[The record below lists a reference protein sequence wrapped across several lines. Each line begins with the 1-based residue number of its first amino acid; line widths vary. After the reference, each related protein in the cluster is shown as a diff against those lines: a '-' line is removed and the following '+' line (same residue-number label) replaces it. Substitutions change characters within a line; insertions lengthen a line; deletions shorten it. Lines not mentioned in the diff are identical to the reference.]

1 MRRRFSAV
9 FRSTHSM
16 SFISMVWPRSE
27 LKASRYFTGKHPVGS
42 TAHFLVPSALACVP
56 AVFLRVELRAG
67 NLGRP
72 FLRPRAIWVYVVYA
86 NFLAFSRSFTSLHAI
101 EQSQRSKLYS
111 SANREQFSRFRVKSE
126 TIARLSFMLRF
137 GFYITDSL
145 IGCNLWDFS

>member
-101 EQSQRSKLYS
+101 EQS
-111 SANREQFSRFRVKSE
+111 FSRFRVKSE

>member
-86 NFLAFSRSFTSLHAI
+86 NFLAFSRSFTSSHAI
-101 EQSQRSKLYS
+101 EQS
-111 SANREQFSRFRVKSE
+111 FSRFRVKSE